1 MAIEAKLIEP
11 SQIPWAKRRS
21 IENADRSRMFSFVHG
36 DAYSRVKEGKGWVLK
51 HYTFRTV
58 TLSNQAFY
66 SSREPGHLPF
76 YKTTL
81 MQAIE
86 REYKDGT
93 DELIVKIDAMDP
105 EDLHNCHTVSYPKDG
120 KKEVSSSWNPISFED
135 VYPQAVRDLTTFD
148 KLPDRIDTIAT
159 AKAFLQQAVYGNF
172 IKPQLILPK

>member
-1 MAIEAKLIEP
+1 MVKEAKLIEAT
-11 SQIPWAKRRS
+11 QIPWVKQRY
-21 IENADRSRMFSFVHG
+21 IENDDRSRMFLFVVG
-36 DAYSRVKEGKGWVLK
+36 DTFGRVKEGKGWVLK

-66 SSREPGHLPF
+66 SSREPGHVPF

-105 EDLHNCHTVSYPKDG
+105 QDLHNCHTVSYHNDG
-120 KKEVSSSWNPISFED
+120 KKEVSSSWIALSFED

-148 KLPDRIDTIAT
+148 KLLDRIDTIAT
-159 AKAFLQQAVYGNF
+159 AKAFLQQAVNGNF
-172 IKPQLILPK
+172 DKPQLILPK